1 MAARSGNRTLAPGS
15 VVGLKPD
22 FLTDA
27 VWPSVK
33 LVRLEDLGQAEAAA
47 KAAARA
53 AESRLLRDLGAA
65 ASGGTLWFMHW
76 SLGWRSAPCGW
87 AHLGRQRHEG
97 LKHL

>member
-15 VVGLKPD
+15 VVDPKSA

-33 LVRLEDLGQAEAAA
+33 LGRLEVLGQAEAAA

-65 ASGGTLWFMHW
+65 ESRLLRDLATE
-76 SLGWRSAPCGW
+76 RE
-87 AHLGRQRHEG
+87 GR
-97 LKHL
+97 